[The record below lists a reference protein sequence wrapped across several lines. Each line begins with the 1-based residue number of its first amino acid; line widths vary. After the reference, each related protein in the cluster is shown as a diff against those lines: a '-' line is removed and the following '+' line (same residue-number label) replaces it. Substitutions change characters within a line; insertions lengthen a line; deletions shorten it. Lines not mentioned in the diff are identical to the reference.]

1 MVDIDGDKTV
11 SGQKIIWSSEKI
23 NPTIPKRVYFMG
35 INISIL
41 KLNEVPK
48 ESEIFQQNKIVDADP
63 KTHIKFPKIAPM
75 NCE

>member
-23 NPTIPKRVYFMG
+23 NPT